1 MQKKSN
7 YSWFLI
13 ALIMIVS
20 IIVFSTIIKHLE
32 KYFKGIHDDKASQ
45 YKATLN
51 ES

>member
-13 ALIMIVS
+13 ALIMIVN
-20 IIVFSTIIKHLE
+20 IIVFSIVIKHLE
-32 KYFKGIHDDKASQ
+32 KYFKGVKEDKAAQ

-51 ES
+51 E